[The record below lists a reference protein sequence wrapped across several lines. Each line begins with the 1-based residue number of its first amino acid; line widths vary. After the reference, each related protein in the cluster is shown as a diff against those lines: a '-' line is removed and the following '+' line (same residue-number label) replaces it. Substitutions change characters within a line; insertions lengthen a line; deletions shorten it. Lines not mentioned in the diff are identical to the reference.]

1 MSAPRIAYL
10 AAPDGSN
17 KKVTDNGDG
26 TYWCEGLQ
34 KTFES
39 ATRRYIFSAKAVD
52 STGGECWL
60 NLFNEQG
67 EALFGRT
74 ADDMHALAPEAK
86 ERAIKAAQ
94 WKTGVFRLVRQLRE
108 WEGQRKVRVNA
119 SSMAQVDFAAES
131 RILLQALKAQ

>member
-1 MSAPRIAYL
+1 MDVTGALEENPD
-10 AAPDGSN
+10 DGS
-17 KKVTDNGDG
+17 DDG
-26 TYWCEGLQ
+26 LALE
-34 KTFES
+34 EEPED
-39 ATRRYIFSAKAVD
+39 VD

-131 RILLQALKAQ
+131 RILLQALKAL